1 MLKPKVLEKLN
12 EQIGRELYSSH
23 LYLQMSGWC
32 AAQGLDGCAAFLRT
46 HSQEEMSHMLRLF
59 DYVQQSDAQP
69 LIPALDQPPHEF
81 ESVKDL
87 FRQVHEHEKSITG
100 WINELVQTTF
110 EAQDY
115 FTFNFLQW
123 YVAEQHEEEALAR
136 TILDRLELI
145 GLEGRGLYFF
155 DADLGRLA
163 RGEKPESLFSGGG
176 DQNA

>member
-1 MLKPKVLEKLN
+1 MLKPIVLQKLN
-12 EQIGRELYSSH
+12 EQIGRELFSSH

-32 AAQGLDGCAAFLRT
+32 GAQGLDGCAAFLRK
-46 HSQEEMSHMLRLF
+46 HSQEELAHMYRLW
-59 DYVQQSDAQP
+59 DYVLGSDAQP
-69 LIPALDQPPHEF
+69 IIPAIEQPTSEF
-81 ESVKDL
+81 ESVKDV
-87 FRQVHEHEKSITG
+87 FRAVHEHEKTITG

-145 GLEGRGLYFF
+145 GIEDRGLYFF

-163 RGEKPESLFSGGG
+163 RGEQPEMLFGGPGESG
-176 DQNA
+176 A